1 MRIAFV
7 GNFEQ
12 HKGSKIFKEI
22 VLHFKRRHEWYIF
35 GVVKDP
41 ERMLGNIDEYLS
53 GVHRYHWGGL
63 PRLIK
68 KKRIDLVLILSLLP
82 ETFSLTFFEVV
93 DAECP
98 LIVSDRGF
106 PKYAFSE
113 YPHFVDLS
121 KGKEVVIQKI
131 EVLDSP
137 NRRSES
143 SRQLSDYKRENF
155 GEMKRKVELK
165 YGAIEECLTG

>member
-12 HKGSKIFKEI
+12 HKGSKIFEEV
-22 VLHFKRRHEWYIF
+22 VLHFKRSHEWFIF
-35 GVVKDP
+35 GVVKD
-41 ERMLGNIDEYLS
+41 ERRMLGNIEEYLS

-68 KKRIDLVLILSLLP
+68 KKHIDLVLILSLLP

-98 LIVSDRGF
+98 IIVSDRGF
-106 PKYAFSE
+106 PRYVFPE
-113 YPHFVDLS
+113 YSHFVDLS
-121 KGKEVVIQKI
+121 KGKDVVIKKI
-131 EVLDSP
+131 EVLENANKQAECSQ
-137 NRRSES
+137 
-143 SRQLSDYKRENF
+143 QLRDFKKEHF
-155 GEMKRKVELK
+155 GEMKRKVECK
-165 YGAIEECLTG
+165 YDAIEECLNG

>member
-12 HKGSKIFKEI
+12 HKGSKIFEEV
-22 VLHFKRRHEWYIF
+22 VLHFKHRHEWYIF
-35 GVVKDP
+35 GVVKDQ
-41 ERMLGNIDEYLS
+41 ERMLDNIHEYLS

-106 PKYAFSE
+106 PKFTFPE

-121 KGKEVVIQKI
+121 KGKDVVIQKI
-131 EVLDSP
+131 GDMESP
-137 NRRSES
+137 NKREEC
-143 SRQLSDYKRENF
+143 SRQLKNYKKEHF

-165 YGAIEECLTG
+165 YDVIEECLTE